1 MVRTSTYTFRTA
13 FPEAWRELIADG
25 AKIICLPTFWTLSNP
40 NDAGLK
46 WNVDAE
52 RIFVDTTVTAR
63 ACENTCAVIMAN
75 AGGPRNKPSKLYQG
89 DSCVTVP
96 FLGPISKIAGP
107 SEGMIIANL
116 DMQIVE
122 DAEKDYQIR
131 ADLARAD
138 WHYDYRHTSDEFAVK
153 QNRPKL

>member
-1 MVRTSTYTFRTA
+1 MTYKLVLA

-25 AKIICLPTFWTLSNP
+25 AKIICLPTFWTLSNA
-40 NDAGLK
+40 NDAGSK

-52 RIFVDTTVTAR
+52 RVFVDTTVTAR
-63 ACENTCAVIMAN
+63 ACENTCAVIMVN
-75 AGGPRNKPSKLYQG
+75 AGGPPNKPSKLYQG

-96 FLGPISKIAGP
+96 FLGPISKIEGP
-107 SEGMIIANL
+107 AEGMFIAEL

-131 ADLARAD
+131 ADMARTD
-138 WHYDYRHTSDEFAVK
+138 WHYDYRHTNEEFAVK
-153 QNRPKL
+153 QSKSKL